1 MSVIEHTEHLPTVVY
16 TPASQLRDP
25 RSLFASM
32 WGDLKASREL
42 AWRLFVR
49 DVSAQYRQSLLG
61 LFWAF
66 IPPIVTGLVFI
77 ILHAQG
83 VVNFRTSAAPYPL
96 YVLVGTVLWQAFAQ
110 SLGAPLKAV
119 VNAKPM
125 LAKIRFPYEALI
137 VAAIYGV
144 LLNLL
149 ISLTV
154 LAALFL
160 FYQAPVTGALLWAP
174 VAILLLVMLG
184 VSMGLLLTP
193 IGLLYTD
200 VPAALPIITQ
210 IWFLITPIVYTPP
223 QRYPFTLLAAM
234 NPVAPLLLGAR
245 DLITLGKPPDLATL
259 LVAGAATSF
268 LLFISWLIYRIAL
281 PIIIERISA

>member
-1 MSVIEHTEHLPTVVY
+1 MSVVEHPEHLPTVVY

-32 WGDLKASREL
+32 WRDLKASREL

-83 VVNFRTSAAPYPL
+83 VVNFGTNAVPYPL
-96 YVLVGTVLWQAFAQ
+96 YVLVGTILWQTFAQ

-137 VAAIYGV
+137 VSAIYGV

-149 ISLTV
+149 ISMVV

-160 FYQAPVTGALLWAP
+160 FYRTPMTWGLLWAP
-174 VAILLLVMLG
+174 AAVLLLVMLG
-184 VSMGLLLTP
+184 ISIGLLLTP

-200 VPAALPIITQ
+200 VPAALPIVTQ
-210 IWFLITPIVYTPP
+210 LWFLVTPIVYTPP
-223 QRYPFTLLAAM
+223 QHYPFTLLAAM
-234 NPVAPLLLGAR
+234 NPVAPLLIGAR
-245 DLITLGKPPDLATL
+245 DLITLGKSPELTTL
-259 LVAGAATSF
+259 IVAGAATSL
-268 LLFISWLIYRIAL
+268 LLFVSWLIYRIAL

>member
-1 MSVIEHTEHLPTVVY
+1 MSVVERTEHLPVVVY
-16 TPASQLRDP
+16 TPASQLRNP
-25 RSLFASM
+25 RLLFASM

-83 VVNFRTSAAPYPL
+83 VVNFGASAVPYPL
-96 YVLVGTVLWQAFAQ
+96 YVLVGTILWQAFAQ
-110 SLGAPLKAV
+110 SLSAPLKAV

-137 VAAIYGV
+137 VSAVYGV

-154 LAALFL
+154 LTALFL
-160 FYQAPVTGALLWAP
+160 FYRAPMSWTLLWAP
-174 VAILLLVMLG
+174 VAVLLLMMLG
-184 VSMGLLLTP
+184 ISIGLLLTP

-223 QRYPFTLLAAM
+223 QRYPFTVLAAI

-245 DLITLGKPPDLATL
+245 DLIILGKSPDLATL
-259 LVAGAATSF
+259 VIAGAAISL
-268 LLFISWLIYRIAL
+268 LLFVSWLIYRIAL

>member
-1 MSVIEHTEHLPTVVY
+1 MSMVEHTEHLPMVVY
-16 TPASQLRDP
+16 TPASQLRNP
-25 RSLFASM
+25 RSLLASM

-77 ILHAQG
+77 TLHAQG
-83 VVNFRTSAAPYPL
+83 IVNFGTSAVPYPL
-96 YVLVGTVLWQAFAQ
+96 YVLVGTILWQAFAQ
-110 SLGAPLKAV
+110 SLSAPLKAV

-125 LAKIRFPYEALI
+125 LAKVRFPYEALI
-137 VAAIYGV
+137 VSAIYGV

-149 ISLTV
+149 ISLVV

-160 FYQAPVTGALLWAP
+160 LYQAPMTWALLWAP
-174 VAILLLVMLG
+174 AVVLLLVMLG
-184 VSMGLLLTP
+184 ISIGLLLTP

-210 IWFLITPIVYTPP
+210 IWFLITPIVYMPP
-223 QRYPFTLLAAM
+223 QRYPFTLLATM

-245 DLITLGKPPDLATL
+245 DLITLGKSPDWAILI
-259 LVAGAATSF
+259 VGGGATSL
-268 LLFISWLIYRIAL
+268 LLFISWLIYRLSL